1 MEPKSSTDTSA
12 LFQLKNLIH
21 LSSFGKEPTE
31 DFLEVVLIAHVTT
44 AAKDLQACSNCS
56 GQSVQEKHY
65 NCKRGISADGTN
77 TAFVPQE
84 RCVIL
89 NGTD

>member
-1 MEPKSSTDTSA
+1 MCIYYGTYIIVTGEYNFVIADCFMEPKSSTDTSA

-44 AAKDLQACSNCS
+44 AAKDLQASSNCS
-56 GQSVQEKHY
+56 GQSALTWL
-65 NCKRGISADGTN
+65 SS
-77 TAFVPQE
+77 
-84 RCVIL
+84 
-89 NGTD
+89 